1 MKQTGSLWFYYKDE
15 ATRFNAN
22 IANTDNFKSFKYK
35 AILLEKTEGLPDQ
48 NNATGILK
56 DLTIAVSLKNL
67 SNFWITRNAI
77 N

>member
-22 IANTDNFKSFKYK
+22 FANTDNFKSFKYK
-35 AILLEKTEGLPDQ
+35 AILLEKTEGLPDP

-67 SNFWITRNAI
+67 SNFWITRDAI